1 MSDSLDILNAIR
13 SVAGSDY
20 QERIPEAT
28 RTNIAQVGNTII
40 NYTPSANTFFSELIN
55 RIGKVVIER
64 MDSMD
69 DIYAVFGEGKL
80 EFGDTIQKIFVDIP
94 SASAYDPSFTSPTAM
109 LSTSKGVIHVEYT
122 KIDRKLFYKT
132 TVSVDQLRE
141 AFVSVSAL
149 DSFVKGLIEA
159 METALGYDK
168 YVMLTETLYKHCEY
182 AIENALPAL
191 NVPASVAQYND
202 STGKLEW
209 DTVGAKVF
217 LKLIRVAS
225 RQLKFPHSLKYYDE
239 NASENEH
246 EITRVRTPLEKQV
259 VALEVSTQAEIDVE
273 ALAVLFNMDKA
284 EINSRIIELEDGA
297 LGKVTTGEVGSEE
310 TVYVGGFICNKDA
323 VERYTSFRHKDSFM
337 NPEGLYTNF
346 WSHYWG
352 AMAVSKFKDFL
363 PIVFQLKAE
372 SQSEGE

>member
-1 MSDSLDILNAIR
+1 MADSLDILNAIR
-13 SVAGSDY
+13 SVAGTDY

-55 RIGKVVIER
+55 RIGKVVVDR

-94 SASAYDPSFTSPTAM
+94 SASAYDPAISSPTAM
-109 LSTSKGVIHVEYT
+109 LATSKGVIHVEYT

-159 METALGYDK
+159 MEVALGYDK
-168 YVMLTETLYKHCEY
+168 YVMLTETLYEHCKY
-182 AIENALPAL
+182 AIENELPSL
-191 NVPASVAQYND
+191 QVPATVAQYND

-217 LKLIRVAS
+217 LKLLRVAS
-225 RQLKFPHSLKYYDE
+225 RGLKFPHSLKYYDE
-239 NASENEH
+239 SDTEH

-273 ALAVLFNMDKA
+273 ALAVLFHMDKA

-297 LGKVTTGEVGSEE
+297 LGKVTTGENESAV
-310 TVYVGGFICNKDA
+310 TVYVGGFICNKEA
-323 VERYTSFRHKDSFM
+323 VERYTSFRHKDSFL

-346 WSHYWG
+346 WSHFWG

-363 PIVFQLKAE
+363 PIVFPLKAE
-372 SQSEGE
+372 SQVEGD